1 VQILHSEGDRK
12 KQWLRRGLYAFGA
25 AMILLGVFDVGFLTG
40 RGQLSFSAGESRNK
54 TLPANLDYSSVT
66 QVYNAL
72 KNNYDGKLDANKL
85 LDGMKSGMAEATGD
99 PYTLYFNKQ
108 AATDFNNQLDGTFS
122 GIGAELGQNAQ
133 GDLIVVAPID
143 GTPASKAG
151 LRPQDVV
158 TSINGQTTVG
168 MRIDAAVSKIRGPK
182 NSKVTLVVVRDKTPQ
197 TFIITRDDIKIP
209 SVKWQILDDSVG
221 YMQINQFSDDT
232 ANLANQAAKDFKD
245 HKVRGVVLDLRGNPG
260 GLVDAAV
267 SVSSLW
273 LPQGALILQ
282 ERRDNVIVSS
292 EVSNGNNLLQG
303 MKTAVLIDAGSASAS
318 EITAGALKDN
328 NAATLFGVKSYGKGS
343 VQQIVQLPQGVELKV
358 TVARWYRP
366 NGRNIDKQGITP
378 DHVVTM
384 SNDDYK
390 SSNDLQKNAAID
402 FIKS

>member
-1 VQILHSEGDRK
+1 MQILHSEGDRK